1 MNFLTSKIAEFLLKP
16 IFLKFFLKEIR
27 GLENVPQ
34 GNFILACNHQS
45 HLDELCAGAVAVFS
59 KHYNFHF
66 IGQTDRYHGIVKI
79 LMYLLYWL
87 TGTLPVNRKDE
98 LSKNKIVEKA
108 INVLK
113 KGRVLIIYPEGTRS
127 RDGKLHSTKCGIA
140 KIFLKTGVPIL
151 PVAIKGTFELMPAG
165 KIFPKFKKIIKILVG
180 KPLYFQE
187 EFEKGKNLSPESKE
201 YEALIE
207 KIRKEVEE
215 NIQALFL
222 QI

>member
-201 YEALIE
+201 YEDLIE
-207 KIRKEVEE
+207 KIRKEVEA